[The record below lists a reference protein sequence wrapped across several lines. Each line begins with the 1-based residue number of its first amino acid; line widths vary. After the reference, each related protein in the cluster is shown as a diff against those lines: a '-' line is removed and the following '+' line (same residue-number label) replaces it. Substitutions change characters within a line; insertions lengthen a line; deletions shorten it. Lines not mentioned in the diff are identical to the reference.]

1 MKTWKCHILA
11 LNLTFFTIG
20 CAGPQTYLLRVGI
33 DPGLSPS
40 LPQDGKTLSVSL
52 APFQDLRT
60 ENELGTRTRQGI
72 KDTYLP
78 EGSLSTVFTDRIEEW
93 FSNAGFSVRRIPS
106 WDFTPDSLKG
116 FSTDLVVGGK
126 IDEFKVNTTSKFAN
140 HTTSVK
146 CLFHFVI
153 GNTRDRSIIT
163 QKIESSSEATSA
175 SSSLHIVEKVI
186 SDALSQGLS
195 QVRLP

>member
-1 MKTWKCHILA
+1 MKSRKCLIIA
-11 LNLTFFTIG
+11 LNLTFFAIG
-20 CAGPQTYLLRVGI
+20 CAAPQTYLLKVGI

-40 LPQDGKTLSVSL
+40 LPPDGKTLSVSL
-52 APFQDLRT
+52 APFQDLRA
-60 ENELGTRTRQGI
+60 ENALGTRTRQGI
-72 KDTYLP
+72 EDTYLP
-78 EGSLSTVFTDRIEEW
+78 EDSLSSVFTDRIEEW

-126 IDEFKVNTTSKFAN
+126 IEEFKVDTTSKFAN
-140 HTTSVK
+140 HATSVR
-146 CLFHFVI
+146 CVFHFVI
-153 GNTRDRSIIT
+153 GNTKDRSVIT
-163 QKIESSSEATSA
+163 QKIESSSEDQSA

-195 QVRLP
+195 QIHLP

>member
-1 MKTWKCHILA
+1 MKSRKCLIIA
-11 LNLTFFTIG
+11 LNITFFAIG
-20 CAGPQTYLLRVGI
+20 CLAPQTYALKVGI
-33 DPGLSPS
+33 NPGLSPS

-52 APFQDLRT
+52 APFHDLRPQ
-60 ENELGTRTRQGI
+60 NELGTRTRQGI

-78 EGSLSTVFTDRIEEW
+78 EDSLSSVFTDRVEEW

-116 FSTDLVVGGK
+116 FSTDIVVGGK
-126 IDEFKVNTTSKFAN
+126 IEEFKVYTTSKFAN
-140 HTTSVK
+140 HNTSAK

-163 QKIESSSEATSA
+163 QKIESSSESTSA
-175 SSSLHIVEKVI
+175 SSSLNIVEKVI
-186 SDALSQGLS
+186 SDALSQGFS
-195 QVRLP
+195 QIRLP